1 MNRNTSDRRPANRQS
16 WSDKDTYTSKTTR
29 SSKSTEIYR
38 HLERKKNRISIISA
52 LRKRIGIRFQKN
64 LLSYLEPKHGSE
76 TDLDLDLGSSERGIG
91 RGKKG
96 GREKQI

>member
-1 MNRNTSDRRPANRQS
+1 M
-16 WSDKDTYTSKTTR
+16 
-29 SSKSTEIYR
+29 
-38 HLERKKNRISIISA
+38 
-52 LRKRIGIRFQKN
+52 RIGIRFQKN